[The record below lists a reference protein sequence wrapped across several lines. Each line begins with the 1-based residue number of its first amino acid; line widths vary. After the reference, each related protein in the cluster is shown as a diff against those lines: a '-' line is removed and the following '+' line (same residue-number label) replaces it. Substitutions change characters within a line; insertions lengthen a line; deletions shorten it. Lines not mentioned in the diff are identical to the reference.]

1 MTPSDPLP
9 IPANGLNPAAGLSTY
24 PAPPREKY
32 TNILGIFCKETFPKS
47 HQSNQERLSLYNYKA
62 YYLRLSSYYKIL
74 FHPPLHKAKPEISIN
89 LSVGFSCSCSGGNV
103 CSLTR
108 DALQQNSFV
117 FYCRPKETSK
127 FRFGKNVFLFLVINV
142 LFAGFL
148 AEGRTE
154 QRGYKMFS
162 FRENI
167 PIKVV
172 SFILK
177 VYDFKSRMIKNIN
190 HLLLYHNNVKSTGLH
205 NF

>member
-1 MTPSDPLP
+1 MKSPKSWSWYFTCFYFSFLTTILTPSDPLP

-127 FRFGKNVFLFLVINV
+127 FRFGKNVFFV
-142 LFAGFL
+142 FGH
-148 AEGRTE
+148 
-154 QRGYKMFS
+154 QRS
-162 FRENI
+162 FRRF
-167 PIKVV
+167 PGGG
-172 SFILK
+172 
-177 VYDFKSRMIKNIN
+177 KNWTKRI
-190 HLLLYHNNVKSTGLH
+190 
-205 NF
+205 